1 MLRTYLSPR
10 SLVLTPLLLLALAG
24 CGGGGSGTS
33 NTPPNPNPGAAHVVP
48 SVKYFAVVVLENTDY
63 SSVVNNSS
71 MPYLNSLI
79 SQGALA
85 TEYFADTHP
94 SIGNYFDMTTGM
106 QITNDDNFSGVV
118 STDNVVRELTA
129 AGITWKTY
137 QESIPSSGYLGGDA
151 YPYLRHHDPFS
162 YFSDVQQSPTL
173 AQNIVPFSQFASDL
187 SGGALPRYMFITP
200 NAEHDAHDCPDGSSV
215 CLPDTK
221 LATADQ
227 WLSTNIAPLLANQ
240 DFINNGILVIT
251 FDEASD
257 LDFTHGGGKVF
268 TLVLGSH
275 VRPGYQATGTYDHRS
290 LLDLSMT
297 SLGVA
302 TVPNTDGTVQRMN
315 EFFQ

>member
-1 MLRTYLSPR
+1 
-10 SLVLTPLLLLALAG
+10 
-24 CGGGGSGTS
+24 
-33 NTPPNPNPGAAHVVP
+33 
-48 SVKYFAVVVLENTDY
+48 
-63 SSVVNNSS
+63 
-71 MPYLNSLI
+71 
-79 SQGALA
+79 
-85 TEYFADTHP
+85 
-94 SIGNYFDMTTGM
+94 MTAST
-106 QITNDDNFSGVV
+106 GVV

-129 AGITWKTY
+129 SGVSWKAY
-137 QESIPSSGYLGGDA
+137 MESIPSVGYLGGDA

-162 YFSDVQQSPTL
+162 YFSDVQQTASQ
-173 AQNIVPFSQFASDL
+173 AQNIVPFTQLAADL
-187 SGGALPRYMFITP
+187 GSAALPRYMFITP
-200 NAEHDAHDCPDGSSV
+200 NAEHDAHDCPDGSQI

-251 FDEASD
+251 FDEASILD
-257 LDFTHGGGKVF
+257 LTNGGGKVF

-297 SLGVA
+297 SLGI
-302 TVPNTDGTVQRMN
+302 TKVPNTDATVQRMN